1 MANKGVKPKVSRQVI
16 ADFAH
21 GKLYTFEHF
30 KLMGY
35 KKPQVYVA
43 MKRVDARQLVERKK
57 GQVGPDDVFR
67 LFRSI
72 KAIIQIKVNEGS
84 YAIFR

>member
-1 MANKGVKPKVSRQVI
+1 MAKKGVKPKVSRQVI

-43 MKRVDARQLVERKK
+43 MKRVDARQLVEREK
-57 GQVGPDDVFR
+57 GQVDQDDVFR
-67 LFRSI
+67 LFQSI
-72 KAIIQIKVNEGS
+72 KANIQNLCL
-84 YAIFR
+84 